1 MASAN
6 GVDTSPVV
14 RGIYVLENLLGYTPP
29 PPPDDVPEIEP
40 DTRGATTIRDQ
51 LVKHREMPTCAQ
63 CHSKIDPP
71 GFALENFDAIG
82 GWRTR
87 YTQSTAID
95 PSGKLPSGETF
106 QSFIEFRKLMT
117 KRHAEFTRCLT
128 EKLLTYAIGRELG
141 ISDRPGVDAIVRDVQ
156 EKNKGLRDLIT
167 LVVLSDSFKS
177 N

>member
-1 MASAN
+1 
-6 GVDTSPVV
+6 
-14 RGIYVLENLLGYTPP
+14 
-29 PPPDDVPEIEP
+29 
-40 DTRGATTIRDQ
+40 
-51 LVKHREMPTCAQ
+51 
-63 CHSKIDPP
+63 
-71 GFALENFDAIG
+71 
-82 GWRTR
+82 
-87 YTQSTAID
+87 
-95 PSGKLPSGETF
+95 
-106 QSFIEFRKLMT
+106 MT

>member
-1 MASAN
+1 
-6 GVDTSPVV
+6 
-14 RGIYVLENLLGYTPP
+14 
-29 PPPDDVPEIEP
+29 
-40 DTRGATTIRDQ
+40 TIRDQ

-63 CHSKIDPP
+63 CHNKIDPP

-82 GWRTR
+82 GWRTH
-87 YTQSTAID
+87 YTRSAAID
-95 PSGKLPSGETF
+95 PSGQLPNGETF
-106 QSFIEFRKLMT
+106 QSFVEFRKLMA

-141 ISDRPGVDAIVRDVQ
+141 ITDRPGIDAIVRDVQ

-167 LVVLSDSFKS
+167 LVVLSDPFKS